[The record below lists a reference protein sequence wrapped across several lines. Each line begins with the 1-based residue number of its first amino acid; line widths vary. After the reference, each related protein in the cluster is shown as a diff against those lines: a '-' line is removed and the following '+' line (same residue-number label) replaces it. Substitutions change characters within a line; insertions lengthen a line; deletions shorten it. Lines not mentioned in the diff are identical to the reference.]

1 MSPSAPTPPRPHPTL
16 AHRGDGPVLA
26 METSGPVGSVA
37 LHAGGAVVARVFLG
51 EPSGHAASLIPALA
65 QVLEEAGVARRQLD
79 GVVVGAGP
87 GSFTG
92 VRVAAAA
99 AKGLAH
105 ALGVPLWPVS
115 SFLGAVL
122 TEQALPGDAGP
133 WALPPDSVGAH
144 LHTRYILFDAR
155 GDRVFAAAYRL
166 TEDAPVELR
175 PAHFSRIPEILEDDE
190 LAGAAFCG
198 EAAVRH
204 ADLLEAAGRVVLPP
218 PLGFPSADGLIRA
231 WRVVEHL
238 RPSPDPGAWEPD
250 YLRASNAERERGKG

>member
-1 MSPSAPTPPRPHPTL
+1 
-16 AHRGDGPVLA
+16 

-37 LHAGGAVVARVFLG
+37 LWADGGVVARVFLG
-51 EPSGHAASLIPALA
+51 EPSGHAAGLIPGVA
-65 QVLEEAGVARRQLD
+65 QVLAEAGASRSQLD

-105 ALGVPLWPVS
+105 ALGLPLWPVS
-115 SFLGAVL
+115 SLLGAAL

-133 WALPPDSVGAH
+133 WALPPDSIGAH
-144 LHTRYILFDAR
+144 LHTRYVLFDAR

-166 TEDAPVELR
+166 TEGAPTELR
-175 PAHFSRIPEILEDDE
+175 PARFDRVPGILEDEE

-198 EAAVRH
+198 EGAVRH
-204 ADLLEAAGRVVLPP
+204 ADALEGAGRVVLPP
-218 PLGFPSADGLIRA
+218 PLGFPSADGLLRA
-231 WRVVEHL
+231 WDVVPGL
-238 RPSPDPGAWEPD
+238 GPVVDPGLWEPD
-250 YLRASNAERERGKG
+250 YLRASNAERERGRGR